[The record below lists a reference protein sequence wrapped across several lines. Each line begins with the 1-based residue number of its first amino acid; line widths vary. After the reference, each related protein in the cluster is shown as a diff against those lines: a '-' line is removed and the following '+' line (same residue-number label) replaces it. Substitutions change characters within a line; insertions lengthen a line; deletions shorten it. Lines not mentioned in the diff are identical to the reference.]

1 MKRTRIPALIVAF
14 GLIASMGVTLFAKE
28 RQDGPSAL
36 FKEYCARCHGE
47 DGTGTLKGKLLMA
60 RDLTD
65 TRWGSA
71 RSDDDLIEAI
81 ANGRKAMPPFGKK
94 LTPEQI
100 ESLIKNDV
108 RSFAKKK

>member
-1 MKRTRIPALIVAF
+1 MKRTRFPALLAF
-14 GLIASMGVTLFAKE
+14 GLIAAMGVTLFARE
-28 RQDGPSAL
+28 RQDGPSPL

-47 DGTGTLKGKLLMA
+47 DGTGTLKGKLLMT

-65 TRWGSA
+65 MRWRSA
-71 RSDDDLIEAI
+71 RSDADLIEAV
-81 ANGRKAMPPFGKK
+81 ANGRKAMPPFAKK